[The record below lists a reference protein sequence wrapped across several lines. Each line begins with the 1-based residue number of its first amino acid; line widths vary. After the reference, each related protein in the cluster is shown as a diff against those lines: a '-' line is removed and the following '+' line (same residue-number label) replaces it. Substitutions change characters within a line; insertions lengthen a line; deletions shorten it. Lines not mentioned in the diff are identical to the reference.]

1 MGLNEKLFSAAA
13 VDNEKSALFNG
24 SSAYIDVNA
33 KIPASLNIGLSF
45 WVKTTTTSDYLF
57 STKLNYATSGWGVEI
72 NGSGKI
78 SWFEGNGVNNAT
90 SQASSGSVNNGNWNH
105 VVISRY
111 SNGLVSMWINNV
123 RVLAEGNVGTYKF
136 TSTTYA
142 AEMHIGRYAGANI
155 LDYNGEMDEVVI
167 YNRGIVTHEVAILY
181 NRTGIPSTPTAY
193 YKFNNN
199 FDDEQGNYDAQGV
212 NMQFGTGI

>member
-13 VDNEKSALFNG
+13 IDNEKSALFNG
-24 SSAYIDVNA
+24 SSAFIDVNA

-45 WVKTTTTSDYLF
+45 WVKTTTTGGYLF
-57 STKLNYATSGWGVEI
+57 STKLGYSTSGWGVSI
-72 NGSGKI
+72 ISGKI
-78 SWFEGNGVNNAT
+78 NWFEGNGVDNAT
-90 SQASSGSVNNGNWNH
+90 SQLSSTTVTNGNWNH
-105 VVISRY
+105 VVVSRY

-123 RVLAEGNVGTYKF
+123 RVLAEGDVGTYKF

-142 AEMHIGRYAGANI
+142 ADLHIGRYPGANI
-155 LDYNGEMDEVVI
+155 LHYNGEMDEVVI
-167 YNRGIVTHEVAILY
+167 YNRGITTSEVATLY
-181 NRTGIPSTPTAY
+181 NRTSIPNTPTAY

-199 FDDEQGNYDAQGV
+199 FDDEQGNYDAQGT